1 MMIRRLHTLKT
12 SFQDSGHFQVQA
24 WLLGLGLGPWA
35 IGVQLL
41 PRDRRCPRP
50 TQQPMD
56 LFVVVVVVV
65 GYHYQDTQ
73 SLRGFTSSLLAKI
86 SRSRHL
92 LSG

>member
-12 SFQDSGHFQVQA
+12 SFQDLGHFQAQV

-35 IGVQLL
+35 IRVPLL
-41 PRDRRCPRP
+41 PRDWRSSRP
-50 TQQPMD
+50 TRQPVD
-56 LFVVVVVVV
+56 LFVVVVA
-65 GYHYQDTQ
+65 YHYHDSQ

-92 LSG
+92 LSS